1 MHLVKTVKRLEE
13 AQVQV
18 HQDPTLETAVLAQTD
33 GVTGQ
38 TQQVLGPDHKAGPD
52 KLETLKQG
60 GPNKPQGSTPFT
72 TKITNPERMPTWA
85 HTMA

>member
-1 MHLVKTVKRLEE
+1 MHLVTTAKRLEE

-18 HQDPTLETAVLAQTD
+18 HQDPTLETVALALKG

-38 TQQVLGPDHKAGPD
+38 TQQVLGPSHKADPG

-72 TKITNPERMPTWA
+72 TKITNPERMPT
-85 HTMA
+85 